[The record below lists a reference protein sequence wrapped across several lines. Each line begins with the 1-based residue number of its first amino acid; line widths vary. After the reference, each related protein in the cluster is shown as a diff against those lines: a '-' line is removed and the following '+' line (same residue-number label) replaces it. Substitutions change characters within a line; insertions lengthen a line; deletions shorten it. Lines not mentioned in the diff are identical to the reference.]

1 MLTTKVA
8 VTDNK
13 IVRLLCT
20 PIALWEIYIE
30 RFQWFSIEVVVH
42 VEDNRNSIKCVVI
55 PTLVSANKY
64 IEKYRPTK
72 TRKDTCENTFSKICS
87 VPSFIFSIYLD
98 HFLTQYLKLTQMAI
112 SGGQL
117 QLKNQWQNAHFLYHK
132 VGQHENDDFHQ
143 NNSLIVFSG
152 FDKEK
157 NIINN
162 KNEKL
167 NHIQHMILEL
177 PVARIL
183 NKNNPAIAAQK
194 SIVIMNLY

>member
-64 IEKYRPTK
+64 IEKYTNTDLPRPGRFLWK
-72 TRKDTCENTFSKICS
+72 
-87 VPSFIFSIYLD
+87 Y
-98 HFLTQYLKLTQMAI
+98 FLTKYLKLTQMAI

-167 NHIQHMILEL
+167 NHIQNMILEL